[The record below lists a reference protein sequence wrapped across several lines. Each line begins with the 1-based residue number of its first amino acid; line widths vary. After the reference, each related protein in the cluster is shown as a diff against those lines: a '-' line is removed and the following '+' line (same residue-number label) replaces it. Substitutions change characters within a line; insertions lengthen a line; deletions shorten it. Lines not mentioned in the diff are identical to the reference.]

1 MTIEHWLLITTTDNF
16 TKIASNRVGG
26 GGRHSTEV
34 AVFLLTQQPQV

>member
-1 MTIEHWLLITTTDNF
+1 MTIEHWLLLTTTDNF
-16 TKIASNRVGG
+16 TKIASNRVG